1 MLDSDKSP
9 RTGASTSRAAFPLLP
24 LSLTIGRAASANFQI
39 FANLICGTWDLG
51 AVLKCISLIISEVNM
66 FSYIGGNTFLFPPNC
81 FCPFPT
87 GLWNV
92 FLSVFTSSLYIS
104 DINPLQHNLLW
115 CYFSVLLILPY
126 RFRFFSGRQMYQ
138 FCPPPHPHPRFLL
151 NSESVK
157 KLSLSQVNKN

>member
-9 RTGASTSRAAFPLLP
+9 CTGASTSRAAFPLLS

-51 AVLKCISLIISEVNM
+51 AVLKCISLIMSEVNM
-66 FSYIGGNTFLFPPNC
+66 FSYIGGNTFLFSLNC

-92 FLSVFTSSLYIS
+92 FLSIFRSSLYIS

-126 RFRFFSGRQMYQ
+126 RFRFFFRQTNVSVLPPAL
-138 FCPPPHPHPRFLL
+138 PPPPIPAEF
-151 NSESVK
+151 
-157 KLSLSQVNKN
+157 